1 MQKNKIAV
9 FGLGYVGLP
18 LALSFAMKGSEVY
31 GVDVNPSLVDELK
44 EGITYHLENY
54 NGKPIN
60 TILREQLD
68 NGRFAPTLDAQKA
81 IMESNIH
88 IVTVGLPV
96 SNGKPVYS
104 YVESACREIAKGLK
118 KDDLVIIR
126 STVVPG
132 TTKNFVLPILE
143 ESGMKA
149 GVDFYLGY
157 SSERIAEGKAFD
169 EFENMP
175 TLASG
180 INEDSANRVEAA
192 LRLVTKA
199 EIFKA
204 SSMEVVEIAKVLE
217 NLSRDI
223 NIAMS
228 NEFAVF
234 TKAMGIDIFEVIQA
248 ANTHKRVQLLTPG
261 PGVGGYCIPNAYH
274 YLTPKAEELNVAL
287 SLSTV
292 ARGINIDMPLYVAQ
306 MVLTNLPVE
315 ASKAKVA
322 VLGIAMKDYSPDD
335 RYSPALDVISA
346 LVKEG
351 IEVKAFDPAVPTKH
365 AFSVD
370 SLEEA
375 VSGAHGIVILAK
387 QEGIDFNNFK
397 HLKELMSKDGI
408 PFIID
413 TKHTYNQEEMKNNI
427 IKVESI

>member
-31 GVDVNPSLVDELK
+31 GVEVNPSLVNELQD
-44 EGITYHLENY
+44 GITYHLENY

-68 NGRFAPTLDAQKA
+68 NGHFTPTLDAQKA
-81 IMESNIH
+81 IKESNIL

-96 SNGKPVYS
+96 YMGKPIYT

-132 TTKNFVLPILE
+132 TTRNFVLPILE
-143 ESGMKA
+143 ESGLKA

-180 INEDSANRVEAA
+180 INEESANRVEAA
-192 LRLVTKA
+192 LKLVTRA

-204 SSMEVVEIAKVLE
+204 SSMEIVETAKVIE

-223 NIAMS
+223 NIAMV
-228 NEFAVF
+228 NEFAKF
-234 TKAMGIDIFEVIQA
+234 AKNMGIDIFEVIQA
-248 ANTHKRVQLLTPG
+248 ANTHKRVKLLTPG

-274 YLTPKAEELNVAL
+274 YLAPKAEELQVAL
-287 SLSTV
+287 TLSTI
-292 ARGINIDMPLYVAQ
+292 AREINIDMPRYVAQ
-306 MVLTNLPVE
+306 MVMANLP
-315 ASKAKVA
+315 AGISNAKIA

-335 RYSPALDVISA
+335 RYSPALDVISE
-346 LVKEG
+346 LEKEG
-351 IEVKAFDPAVPTKH
+351 LNIKAFDPAVPTKH

-375 VSGAHGIVILAK
+375 VKDAHGIVVLAR
-387 QEGIDFNNFK
+387 QEGVDYSDFK
-397 HLKELMSKDGI
+397 HFKELMSQDGI

-413 TKHTYNQEEMKNNI
+413 TKHTYNTEEMKNNI
-427 IKVESI
+427 IKIESL